1 MCGCVHGMLCLV
13 CVCVCVCVCVRVC
26 VREREER
33 DRNQVDTKKIQSCT
47 YNYTQIIFHFLD
59 YILTAYLV
67 LAYLVSDE
75 EHPLSSLVSMSVILE
90 TMQ

>member
-1 MCGCVHGMLCLV
+1 MDVWV
-13 CVCVCVCVCVRVC
+13 CAWYVVFGVCVCVRVCACVC

-59 YILTAYLV
+59 YID
-67 LAYLVSDE
+67 S
-75 EHPLSSLVSMSVILE
+75 LSGSSIPC
-90 TMQ
+90 Q

>member
-13 CVCVCVCVCVRVC
+13 CVCVRE
-26 VREREER
+26 RERERGKKEREER

-75 EHPLSSLVSMSVILE
+75 EHPLPSLVSMSVILE
-90 TMQ
+90 ATQ

>member
-13 CVCVCVCVCVRVC
+13 CVCVRE
-26 VREREER
+26 RERERGKKEREER

-59 YILTAYLV
+59 YID
-67 LAYLVSDE
+67 S
-75 EHPLSSLVSMSVILE
+75 LSGSSIPC
-90 TMQ
+90 Q